1 MDKNRLAR
9 LKTVYGIA
17 LAVIAMTILSSS
29 SLMMYA
35 IKRNGG
41 DSRVVNI
48 SGRQRMLSQRI
59 TKCVLA
65 LERHLPADVRSSRT
79 TELTDSFQAWK
90 KAHAGLQ
97 FGDDS
102 LGLPKK
108 ENSPEVRRLF
118 HEIAPYYNQ
127 ILEGVELLLA
137 GMKQGTTDTVALR
150 KTADLILANEPGFLS
165 LMDRIT
171 FRFDREAKER
181 VESLLFFE
189 KLILAIGI
197 TVLFLEFLLV
207 FHPSITQLSRLMD
220 SLGKK
225 SEELKESNSLLR
237 ESLDESLRL
246 TRLANAANRAKS
258 EFLANMSHEIRTPMN
273 AIIGFSELLK
283 AQTKDPL
290 HLQYVDTISSSGRSL
305 LHLIND
311 ILDLSRV
318 EADRLDMVPAPFSPG
333 ALFTEIERLFSL
345 KVAEK
350 GICFRMVIDPD
361 LPAAL
366 VLDQARLRQI
376 LLNLVGNAVK
386 FTDEGHVSIEAVW
399 TAKGERG
406 SGRGDMEIRVSDTG
420 MGIPEGERIEIF
432 EAFRQRSGQDHGKY
446 GGTGLGLSI
455 CRKLAAL
462 MNGDI
467 SVAANPGGKGSLF
480 TVLLREVQV
489 AELVPEPDND
499 PAGEPDRSYEF
510 QRSCLLVA
518 DDVEEN
524 RRLIREFLRG
534 HPFDFLEV
542 ADGEEALRITRDKR
556 PDLVLTDIK
565 MPRMGGVEL
574 ARAISSDPAYSAI
587 PVIAITASAMVSDL
601 NELRPHFRAVL
612 LKPVSR
618 GELLAEISTVL
629 PCRIEQRNP
638 QTAAAPT
645 VAGPLLSCLDPP
657 AMRRELSLLEGEY
670 RLAIK
675 SCQVKRLREFRER
688 VAALAGQYG
697 ASALYSWCGELDAA
711 LLSFDIVRMKTLMR
725 QYEEAF
731 TRRCDPVAV
740 NEPQPEFEG
749 AST

>member
-29 SLMMYA
+29 SIMMYA

-65 LERHLPADVRSSRT
+65 LERSLPADVRSSRT
-79 TELTDSFQAWK
+79 TELTHSFQAWK

-118 HEIAPYYNQ
+118 REIAPYYNQ
-127 ILEGVELLLA
+127 MVEGVELLLA
-137 GMKQGTTDTVALR
+137 DMNQGTTDPVVLR
-150 KTADLILANEPGFLS
+150 KTADLLLANEPSFLS

-246 TRLANAANRAKS
+246 TRLANAANSAKS

-283 AQTKDPL
+283 EQTKDPL

-318 EADRLDMVPAPFSPG
+318 EADRLVMVPAPFSPR
-333 ALFTEIERLFSL
+333 ALFAEIERLFSL

-350 GICFRMVIDPD
+350 GISFRMVIDPD
-361 LPAAL
+361 IPAAL

-376 LLNLVGNAVK
+376 LLNLAGNAVK

-399 TAKGERG
+399 TATGERG
-406 SGRGDMEIRVSDTG
+406 SGRGEMEIRVSDTG
-420 MGIPEGERIEIF
+420 VGIPEGERIEIF

-467 SVAANPGGKGSLF
+467 CAMANPGGKGSLF
-480 TVLLREVQV
+480 TVLLRDVQV
-489 AELVPEPDND
+489 ADVVPEPDNG
-499 PAGEPDRSYEF
+499 PADEPDRSYEF
-510 QRSCLLVA
+510 QYSRILVA

-524 RRLIREFLRG
+524 RRLIREFLQG
-534 HPFDFLEV
+534 HPFVFLEA
-542 ADGEEALRITRDKR
+542 ADGEEALRITREKR
-556 PDLVLTDIK
+556 PDLLLTDVK

-574 ARAISSDPAYSAI
+574 ARAISSDPAVSAI

-612 LKPVSR
+612 LKPISR
-618 GELLAEISTVL
+618 KGLLAEISTVL
-629 PCRIEQRNP
+629 PCRIEQRKTP
-638 QTAAAPT
+638 IAAAPT
-645 VAGPLLSCLDPP
+645 VAEPLLSCLDPP
-657 AMRRELSLLEGEY
+657 AMRWELVFLEGEF

-675 SCQVKRLREFRER
+675 SCQIKRLREFQER
-688 VAALAGQYG
+688 VTALAGQYG
-697 ASALYSWCGELDAA
+697 ASALLSWCGELDAA

-725 QYEEAF
+725 QYEEACK
-731 TRRCDPVAV
+731 RLCAPVAV
-740 NEPQPEFEG
+740 NEPQPELEV